1 MSRKEKNLIKY
12 TKEMF
17 IEEMNDMVAKTTTK
31 FDSKSLAKLEYSIM
45 EMAQDYLGYTFDFEL
60 DNSGKIVLL

>member
-1 MSRKEKNLIKY
+1 MIKF

-17 IEEMNDMVAKTTTK
+17 VNEMNRMAEKTANVT
-31 FDSKSLAKLEYSIM
+31 FDSKALAKLEYSIM

-60 DNSGKIVLL
+60 DNSGKIVYYKK